1 MAGRGQRRN
10 SSGDVYDCSKN
21 VHEWVYVETP
31 HPNPACVGLSYSGAR
46 WCRNCTV
53 RETCS
58 LPGRTWQCECHD
70 NAGFGN
76 NHGY

>member
-1 MAGRGQRRN
+1 MTGAAIRRN
-10 SSGDVYDCSKN
+10 SSGDAYDCAAQ

-31 HPNPACVGLSYSGAR
+31 HPNHAASGFSYSGAR

-53 RETCS
+53 RETS
-58 LPGRTWQCECHD
+58 ALPGAAWKCECHD
-70 NAGFGN
+70 PAGFGN